1 MPKKRKLY
9 VENTVLFISS
19 RVEKDL
25 PFPAYPLINSALLGI
40 LARAKYLYEIS
51 VCHFV
56 FMPNHF
62 HLLVVVRNPSDVPS
76 FLRVLKMESAAVI
89 NRICGV
95 RQNTIWTDGFDDPIV
110 LTSDKVIDI
119 IKYIYKNPAISN
131 LVKSIEQYPGLSS
144 WSMFKK
150 GETCRECIWLRRS
163 KFYKIENLGLMT
175 DKKQGEI
182 INEIAGDDPIFHNFE
197 LEPNAWTKCFPEY
210 NNVNVEELTN
220 RIIKEI
226 QQEEKNLKHPKGV
239 VGAKKLKTQSI
250 NKKFKSSKY
259 SKRMFC
265 ISSNI
270 NLRKTYITYFK
281 FVTQKAKQ
289 AYMAIKNG
297 VCNVIFPPGTFMPGG
312 LFLEP
317 LPPELFLA

>member
-1 MPKKRKLY
+1 
-9 VENTVLFISS
+9 
-19 RVEKDL
+19 
-25 PFPAYPLINSALLGI
+25 
-40 LARAKYLYEIS
+40 
-51 VCHFV
+51 
-56 FMPNHF
+56 
-62 HLLVVVRNPSDVPS
+62 
-76 FLRVLKMESAAVI
+76 MESAAAI
-89 NRICGV
+89 NRLCGV

-119 IKYIYKNPAISN
+119 IKYIYKNPATSN
-131 LVKSIEQYPGLSS
+131 LVNSIEQYPGLSS

-150 GETCRECIWLRRS
+150 GEHCRECIWLRRS
-163 KFYKIENLGLMT
+163 KFYKIGNLGLMT

-182 INEIAGDDPIFHNFE
+182 INEIAGDDPIFHTFE
-197 LEPNAWTKCFPEY
+197 LEPNSWTKCFPEY
-210 NNVNVEELTN
+210 NNVDIEELTN

-239 VGAKKLKTQSI
+239 VGAKKLKTQAI

-259 SKRMFC
+259 GKRMFC

-270 NLRKTYITYFK
+270 DLRKTYITYFK

-297 VCNVIFPPGTFMPGG
+297 VCNVMFPPGTFMPGG
-312 LFLEP
+312 SFLEP
-317 LPPELFLA
+317 LPPELFLT